1 MKKLIFKTATFLAIV
16 LNFTGCIQYVDG
28 VVQIPDS
35 SIVEKNGATKL
46 YYEDIN
52 NTAIREDLSN
62 LSTFLNNN
70 EIKPNKWVTSKT
82 NDEVDESDDLKVI
95 FSNNTTNNVVN
106 TKFKLDENSNYL
118 VSNKKYSSRNEAYLD
133 FFNTWQYLNEQTK
146 NNSDLKDKF
155 GTSAHINLIFNSFY
169 KDVLYVD
176 ELALNNGILKF
187 TTKRELSRELL
198 QARTEIAFKKS
209 GYQLVSNPNE
219 ADKIIYFQLT
229 RDYLE
234 SEIKQLK
241 KEGKNLNLG
250 VVNAGMEN
258 QTNKIETGMKLASSS
273 SSSSTSAGIGL
284 GTGLIFAAINLLDDK
299 DIIVPTFKI
308 TDLKDNK
315 SYLYIPTAF
324 DHLYVE
330 YSSNNTKQKLYY
342 APEVYYYAMV
352 RNINEDGKY
361 YKRNPIQ

>member
-1 MKKLIFKTATFLAIV
+1 MQKLILKAAIFLAIV

-35 SIVEKNGATKL
+35 SIVEKNGAIKL
-46 YYEDIN
+46 YYEDTN
-52 NTAIREDLSN
+52 KAVIREDLSN

-95 FSNNTTNNVVN
+95 FSNNTTNNIVN

-146 NNSDLKDKF
+146 NNSDLKDKI
-155 GTSAHINLIFNSFY
+155 GTSAHIFISFNTFY
-169 KDVLYVD
+169 NEVLYID
-176 ELALNNGILKF
+176 ELALNNGVLRF
-187 TTKRELSRELL
+187 TTKRELSREFL

-229 RDYLE
+229 RDYQE

-241 KEGKNLNLG
+241 KEGKNLNFG
-250 VVNAGMEN
+250 VVSVGLQN
-258 QTNKIETGMKLASSS
+258 QSNKIETGMKLASSS
-273 SSSSTSAGIGL
+273 NSSSASVGAGLGIGIVF
-284 GTGLIFAAINLLDDK
+284 GLLDSSIDHN
-299 DIIVPTFKI
+299 IILPTFKI
-308 TDLKDNK
+308 TDVKDNK
-315 SYLYIPTAF
+315 SYLYIPTTF

-330 YSSNNTKQKLYY
+330 YSSNNTKQKLSY
-342 APEVYYYAMV
+342 APELYYYAMV